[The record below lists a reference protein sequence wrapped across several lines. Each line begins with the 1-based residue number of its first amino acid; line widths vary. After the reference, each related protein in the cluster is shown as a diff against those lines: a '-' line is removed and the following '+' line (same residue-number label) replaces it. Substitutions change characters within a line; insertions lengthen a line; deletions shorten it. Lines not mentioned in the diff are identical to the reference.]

1 MLHTTFIISYFD
13 PVQIIITIS
22 YVFSIVYHINIYG
35 ILLLMPASSVAI
47 ALAFRKNRSLGKT
60 FWFTADEEDWFG
72 EGVKLVLKGNLTS
85 CDSPEALYKT
95 CLLVGERL

>member
-13 PVQIIITIS
+13 PVQITITIS
-22 YVFSIVYHINIYG
+22 YVFSILYHINVYR

-60 FWFTADEEDWFG
+60 FWFT
-72 EGVKLVLKGNLTS
+72 VKEILTEYELIV
-85 CDSPEALYKT
+85 DSYEQ
-95 CLLVGERL
+95 VRERQARQ

>member
-13 PVQIIITIS
+13 PVQITITIS
-22 YVFSIVYHINIYG
+22 YVFSILYHINVYR

-60 FWFTADEEDWFG
+60 FWFTDSVSAAASSSHFG
-72 EGVKLVLKGNLTS
+72 DDGGAIAINSAIIQLTS
-85 CDSPEALYKT
+85 EQRVRHYK
-95 CLLVGERL
+95 

>member
-13 PVQIIITIS
+13 PVQITITIS
-22 YVFSIVYHINIYG
+22 YVFSILYHINVYR

-60 FWFTADEEDWFG
+60 FWFTGSEPETPGVESCFVCWF
-72 EGVKLVLKGNLTS
+72 
-85 CDSPEALYKT
+85 
-95 CLLVGERL
+95 

>member
-13 PVQIIITIS
+13 PVQITITIS
-22 YVFSIVYHINIYG
+22 YVFSILYHINVYR

-60 FWFTADEEDWFG
+60 FWFTV
-72 EGVKLVLKGNLTS
+72 EGSAFNNIRGRASSTAFLVR
-85 CDSPEALYKT
+85 D
-95 CLLVGERL
+95 

>member
-13 PVQIIITIS
+13 PVQITITIS
-22 YVFSIVYHINIYG
+22 YVFSILYHINVYR

-60 FWFTADEEDWFG
+60 FWFTVKISYKAED
-72 EGVKLVLKGNLTS
+72 VLRCANFQKNPVNFYCSSSTPLPG
-85 CDSPEALYKT
+85 DS
-95 CLLVGERL
+95 

>member
-13 PVQIIITIS
+13 PVQITITIS
-22 YVFSIVYHINIYG
+22 YVFSILYHINVYR

-60 FWFTADEEDWFG
+60 FWFTDYNHLRI
-72 EGVKLVLKGNLTS
+72 KILYLVVLLTI
-85 CDSPEALYKT
+85 Y
-95 CLLVGERL
+95 LL

>member
-13 PVQIIITIS
+13 PVQITITIS
-22 YVFSIVYHINIYG
+22 YVFSILYHINVYR

-60 FWFTADEEDWFG
+60 FWFTAQI
-72 EGVKLVLKGNLTS
+72 GNAIFLYTKRYTS
-85 CDSPEALYKT
+85 S
-95 CLLVGERL
+95 R

>member
-1 MLHTTFIISYFD
+1 MANTSYCQSYT
-13 PVQIIITIS
+13 QITITIS

-60 FWFTADEEDWFG
+60 FWFTDYQ
-72 EGVKLVLKGNLTS
+72 LPITHYPLPITH
-85 CDSPEALYKT
+85 YQ
-95 CLLVGERL
+95 

>member
-60 FWFTADEEDWFG
+60 FWFTDI
-72 EGVKLVLKGNLTS
+72 VLLPVLHRFATKVEIIAN
-85 CDSPEALYKT
+85 DSPT
-95 CLLVGERL
+95 NPDS

>member
-13 PVQIIITIS
+13 PVQITITIS
-22 YVFSIVYHINIYG
+22 YVFSILYHINVYR

-60 FWFTADEEDWFG
+60 FWFTDIWTIFFRVSASQT
-72 EGVKLVLKGNLTS
+72 LLTKGFRGIMML
-85 CDSPEALYKT
+85 
-95 CLLVGERL
+95 G

>member
-13 PVQIIITIS
+13 PVQITITIS
-22 YVFSIVYHINIYG
+22 YVFSILYHINVYR

-60 FWFTADEEDWFG
+60 FWFTE
-72 EGVKLVLKGNLTS
+72 
-85 CDSPEALYKT
+85 DSPTHVSISPRVTMLLERYELALANTQDYW
-95 CLLVGERL
+95 ERID

>member
-13 PVQIIITIS
+13 PVQITITIS
-22 YVFSIVYHINIYG
+22 YVFSILYHINVYR

-60 FWFTADEEDWFG
+60 FWFT
-72 EGVKLVLKGNLTS
+72 GNSITTR
-85 CDSPEALYKT
+85 PEQHCNRNLWSM
-95 CLLVGERL
+95 GRG

>member
-13 PVQIIITIS
+13 PVQITITIS
-22 YVFSIVYHINIYG
+22 YVFSILYHINVYR

-60 FWFTADEEDWFG
+60 FWFT
-72 EGVKLVLKGNLTS
+72 VNIGNNFMGASRTIVHT
-85 CDSPEALYKT
+85 LYP
-95 CLLVGERL
+95 

>member
-13 PVQIIITIS
+13 PVQITITIS
-22 YVFSIVYHINIYG
+22 YVFSILYHINVYR

-60 FWFTADEEDWFG
+60 FWFTDILLF
-72 EGVKLVLKGNLTS
+72 VRVFNKLINKI
-85 CDSPEALYKT
+85 PQP
-95 CLLVGERL
+95 LLLCQGRF